1 MDRTI
6 WRKGRAAVVGS
17 ALVLALA
24 ACDGGSAVAP
34 ARSHASLD
42 SPAGPATP
50 DTNGGPSSY
59 GKSAYDNGGPGQM
72 DHRQDPVRL
81 VKGKPVWAAN
91 RLHSAED
98 NAQYHFE
105 RDGADFGARSV
116 DDYVA
121 KVHAFVDAPPPS
133 VQTISRS
140 NGDRLLYDA
149 QRNVFAVVSKDG
161 APRTMFKPR
170 DGADYWAQ
178 QTQRE
183 AQKTSKS
190 GANGQRYGRRS
201 STTGDDTGGEG

>member
-1 MDRTI
+1 MDRTVF
-6 WRKGRAAVVGS
+6 RKSGAALVGS

-34 ARSHASLD
+34 TRSQASLG
-42 SPAGPATP
+42 SAAGPASR
-50 DTNGGPSSY
+50 DASRGAGGY
-59 GKSAYDNGGPGQM
+59 GGGAYDNGGGQP
-72 DHRQDPVRL
+72 DHRKDPVTL
-81 VKGKPVWAAN
+81 VRGKPMWAAN

-105 RDGADFGARSV
+105 RDGPDFGARSV

-121 KVHAFVDAPPPS
+121 KVHAFVDAPPAS
-133 VQTISRS
+133 VQTISRP

-178 QTQRE
+178 QTERE
-183 AQKTSKS
+183 AQRASKT
-190 GANGQRYGRRS
+190 GANSQHYGRRS
-201 STTGDDTGGEG
+201 NTGGEDTGGDG

>member
-6 WRKGRAAVVGS
+6 WRNSGAALVGS

-34 ARSHASLD
+34 ARSHASLESSSGAASRD
-42 SPAGPATP
+42 VNRGAGAY
-50 DTNGGPSSY
+50 GG
-59 GKSAYDNGGPGQM
+59 GYDNGGDQP
-72 DHRQDPVRL
+72 DHRKDPIPLVR
-81 VKGKPVWAAN
+81 GKPMWAAN
-91 RLHSAED
+91 RLHSAQD

-105 RDGADFGARSV
+105 RDGPDFGARSV
-116 DDYVA
+116 EDYVA
-121 KVHAFVDAPPPS
+121 KVHAFVDAPPAS
-133 VQTISRS
+133 VQTISRP

-183 AQKTSKS
+183 AQRASKT

-201 STTGDDTGGEG
+201 STGGEDTGGEG

>member
-1 MDRTI
+1 MNGTI
-6 WRKGRAAVVGS
+6 WRNGRAALAGS
-17 ALVLALA
+17 ALLLALA

-34 ARSHASLD
+34 SHSHASL
-42 SPAGPATP
+42 SAPTGSSTR
-50 DTNGGPSSY
+50 DTARGADSY
-59 GKSAYDNGGPGQM
+59 GASAYDSGQP
-72 DHRQDPVRL
+72 DHRKDPVTL
-81 VKGKPVWAAN
+81 VKGKPMWAAN

-121 KVHAFVDAPPPS
+121 KAHAFVDAPPAS
-133 VQTISRS
+133 VQTISRA

-170 DGADYWAQ
+170 DGADYWDQ

-183 AQKTSKS
+183 ARSKNA
-190 GANGQRYGRRS
+190 GASGQRYGRRS
-201 STTGDDTGGEG
+201 GTAGEDTGGDG